1 MPLCYVVVL
10 ICYVVFGFC
19 SIFFTFSLYY
29 SVVQKWRLSSVFGG
43 FSLTPPL
50 EGGIGGV
57 GSRARD
63 RQPGGA
69 LRRGAVERTPTMDED
84 AVGRRATTGAVART
98 PSAGARAGAA
108 PATLDNIAPRR
119 LDALV
124 VGGR

>member
-1 MPLCYVVVL
+1 M
-10 ICYVVFGFC
+10 FDFC
-19 SIFFTFSLYY
+19 SIFYFCALLYY
-29 SVVQKWRLSSVFGG
+29 RAKVADMQAKTAG
-43 FSLTPPL
+43 FRRRPPL

-69 LRRGAVERTPTMDED
+69 LRRGAVERTPTTDED
-84 AVGRRATTGAVART
+84 AAGRRATTGAVART

-108 PATLDNIAPRR
+108 PMTSDDIAPRR
-119 LDALV
+119 LGALV